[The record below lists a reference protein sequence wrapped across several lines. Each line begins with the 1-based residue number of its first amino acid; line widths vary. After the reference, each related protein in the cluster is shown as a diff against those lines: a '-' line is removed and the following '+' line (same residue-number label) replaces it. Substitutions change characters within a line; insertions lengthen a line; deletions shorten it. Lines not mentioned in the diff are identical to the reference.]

1 MHGLPDDSLDHQRA
15 FYPPQVVQFHA
26 ARERMKH
33 REMLQREAERLD
45 TALVRKLLAPAA
57 LELATKRSTSLSVS
71 LYDL

>member
-33 REMLQREAERLD
+33 REMLQREAERLERAAKHHQAEAERCAMERGR
-45 TALVRKLLAPAA
+45 ALAMLAAA
-57 LELATKRSTSLSVS
+57 P
-71 LYDL
+71 